1 MGTTIQT
8 TKENFNSVIM
18 SQTKKGVNLTNI
30 LLIFFSILVIAL
42 FLFHWNKTNDNF
54 EIFKK
59 EYNNKYERISNV
71 KTNLIDVEKLNHK
84 DSIIIIN
91 RNDIIEIN
99 KNINSLAEEVFNER
113 NRAETIIDKDI
124 DRLNLYMAI
133 GIGFMALIGIFL
145 PLLVNLISVQDLK
158 EKQKNLEKRID
169 DTNIDETKEKISSI
183 ESDLN
188 IHLPSISTLYIQNS
202 LNRYF
207 NISPILLTNLIRQR
221 DKAYFIEILENI
233 KTGFA
238 KCKEDKRHI
247 IKNDK
252 FLISTLNDFVYFL
265 EKPSSHSSFFNKEI
279 QIAYENLREHLITFI
294 NSDKEDEDTFYS
306 GVNQKIS
313 QIINLIETKNA

>member
-1 MGTTIQT
+1 
-8 TKENFNSVIM
+8 M

-30 LLIFFSILVIAL
+30 LLVIFSILIVAL
-42 FLFHWNKTNDNF
+42 FLFHWSKTNDNI

-59 EYNNKYERISNV
+59 EYNEKYQRLSNA

-84 DSIIIIN
+84 DSIILIKKSN
-91 RNDIIEIN
+91 LIEIN

-113 NRAETIIDKDI
+113 NKAETIIDKDI
-124 DRLNLYMAI
+124 DRLNLYMAV

-145 PLLVNLISVQDLK
+145 PILVNLISVQELRENQKDLK
-158 EKQKNLEKRID
+158 SQIEKID
-169 DTNIDETKEKISSI
+169 INKIDEAKNKITSI

-188 IHLPSISTLYIQNS
+188 AHLPSISTLYIQNS

-207 NISPILLTNLIRQR
+207 NISPILLTNLIRHK
-221 DKAYFIEILENI
+221 DKNYFIEILENI
-233 KTGFA
+233 KIGFA
-238 KCKEDKRHI
+238 KCKEDNRHK

-279 QIAYENLREHLITFI
+279 QIGYENLKEHLVNFI
-294 NSDKEDEDTFYS
+294 NSGLEDEDSFYS
-306 GVNQKIS
+306 GVDEKIS
-313 QIINLIETKNA
+313 QIINLIKTKNA

>member
-1 MGTTIQT
+1 
-8 TKENFNSVIM
+8 M
-18 SQTKKGVNLTNI
+18 SQTEKGVNLTNI
-30 LLIFFSILVIAL
+30 LLVIFSILVVAL
-42 FLFHWNKTNDNF
+42 FLFHWNKTDDNL

-59 EYNNKYERISNV
+59 EYNEKYERLLSV

-84 DSIIIIN
+84 DSIILIK
-91 RNDIIEIN
+91 RNDLIEIN
-99 KNINSLAEEVFNER
+99 KNINSLAIEVFSER

-145 PLLVNLISVQDLK
+145 PILVNLISIQDLK
-158 EKQKNLEKRID
+158 EKQNNHEKLID
-169 DTNIDETKEKISSI
+169 ANITEAKKKISNI

-188 IHLPSISTLYIQNS
+188 VHLPSISTLYIQNS

-233 KTGFA
+233 KIGFA
-238 KCKEDKRHI
+238 KCKEDQRHI

-265 EKPSSHSSFFNKEI
+265 EKPSNHSSFFNKEI

-294 NSDKEDEDTFYS
+294 NSDKEDEDAFYS

-313 QIINLIETKNA
+313 QLINLIETKSA

>member
-1 MGTTIQT
+1 
-8 TKENFNSVIM
+8 M
-18 SQTKKGVNLTNI
+18 SQTKIGVNLTNI
-30 LLIFFSILVIAL
+30 LLVIFSTLIVVL
-42 FLFHWNKTNDNF
+42 FLFHWNKTSENI

-59 EYNNKYERISNV
+59 EYKEKYDRLSNV
-71 KTNLIDVEKLNHK
+71 KTNLIDIEKLNHK
-84 DSIIIIN
+84 DSIVHIN
-91 RNDIIEIN
+91 RSDLIEIN

-145 PLLVNLISVQDLK
+145 PILVNLISVQELR
-158 EKQKNLEKRID
+158 ENQKNLKNQID
-169 DTNIDETKEKISSI
+169 KIDVSKIDEAKTKISSI

-188 IHLPSISTLYIQNS
+188 VHLPSISTLYIQNS

-207 NISPILLTNLIRQR
+207 NISPILLTNLIRSK
-221 DKAYFIEILENI
+221 DKNYFIEILENI
-233 KTGFA
+233 KIGFV
-238 KCKEDKRHI
+238 KCKEDNRHK

-252 FLISTLNDFVYFL
+252 FLISTLYDFVYFL

-279 QIAYENLREHLITFI
+279 QNSYDNLRLHLMNFLE
-294 NSDKEDEDTFYS
+294 SDLEDEESFYS
-306 GVNQKIS
+306 KIDEKLS

>member
-1 MGTTIQT
+1 MSA
-8 TKENFNSVIM
+8 TKIKANY
-18 SQTKKGVNLTNI
+18 TNI
-30 LLIFFSILVIAL
+30 LLVFFSILVIGL
-42 FLFHWNKTNDNF
+42 FLVYWVKTNSNI
-54 EIFKK
+54 ESFKAQ
-59 EYNNKYERISNV
+59 YNGKYQRLSNV
-71 KTNLIDVEKLNHK
+71 KTNLIDVDKLNHK
-84 DSIIIIN
+84 DSIILIK
-91 RNDIIEIN
+91 RNDLIEIN

-124 DRLNLYMAI
+124 ERLNLYMAI

-145 PLLVNLISVQDLK
+145 PLLVNLISVQDIK

-169 DTNIDETKEKISSI
+169 DTNIDEAKKKISSI

-188 IHLPSISTLYIQNS
+188 VHLPSISTLYIQNS

-207 NISPILLTNLIRQR
+207 NISPILLTNLIRQK
-221 DKAYFIEILENI
+221 DKTYFIEILENI

-279 QIAYENLREHLITFI
+279 QIAYENLRGHLINFI
-294 NSDKEDEDTFYS
+294 NSDKEDEETFYS
-306 GVNQKIS
+306 GVNEKIAR
-313 QIINLIETKNA
+313 IINLIETKNA